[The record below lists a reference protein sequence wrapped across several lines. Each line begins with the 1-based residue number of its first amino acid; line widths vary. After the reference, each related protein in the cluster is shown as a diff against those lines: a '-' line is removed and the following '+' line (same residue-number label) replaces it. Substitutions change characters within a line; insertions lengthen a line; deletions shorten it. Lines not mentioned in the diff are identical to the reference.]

1 MNDFEHSLRL
11 AQIRTESYI
20 AEAKLDILRLQRG
33 LKLDKNP
40 STLLVKKTQI
50 KIKTLE
56 LKIEDWE
63 LDLEEITEK
72 ISKVNP
78 QQIY

>member
-20 AEAKLDILRLQRG
+20 AEAMLDVLRLQRG
-33 LKLDKNP
+33 LAMEKDKT
-40 STLLVKKTQI
+40 SLVAKKTQI
-50 KIKTLE
+50 KIKSLE

-63 LDLEEITEK
+63 LDLQEIADK